1 MICTLTRAMSFQL
14 IANKGSDILIK
25 MNKKIKVTLELDAI
39 AVGKIEAAA
48 EGDIQS
54 LLEDEINN
62 NPDAFIEMM
71 GYDNW

>member
-1 MICTLTRAMSFQL
+1 MTDLFSSA
-14 IANKGSDILIK
+14 ILFK
-25 MNKKIKVTLELDAI
+25 MNKKITITLELDAI

-48 EGDIQS
+48 EGDIAS
-54 LLEDEINN
+54 LLESEINE

>member
-1 MICTLTRAMSFQL
+1 
-14 IANKGSDILIK
+14 
-25 MNKKIKVTLELDAI
+25 MNKKIKVMLELDAI

-62 NPDAFIEMM
+62 NPDAFIELM
-71 GYDNW
+71 GYDNNWPLFKVPIYYWYDENKNH

>member
-1 MICTLTRAMSFQL
+1 MKEFESTIKSILGEDMSMGSVIVKLQL
-14 IANKGSDILIK
+14 S
-25 MNKKIKVTLELDAI
+25 LDS
-39 AVGKIEAAA
+39 VRKIERVA
-48 EGDIQS
+48 EADIKS

>member
-1 MICTLTRAMSFQL
+1 
-14 IANKGSDILIK
+14 

-62 NPDAFIEMM
+62 NPDVFIEMM

>member
-1 MICTLTRAMSFQL
+1 MLSL
-14 IANKGSDILIK
+14 ISSDILIK
-25 MNKKIKVTLELDAI
+25 MNKKITITLELDAI

-48 EGDIQS
+48 EGDIAS
-54 LLEDEINN
+54 LLESEINE

>member
-1 MICTLTRAMSFQL
+1 MSFQL

>member
-1 MICTLTRAMSFQL
+1 
-14 IANKGSDILIK
+14 
-25 MNKKIKVTLELDAI
+25 MNKKIKITLELDAI

-54 LLEDEINN
+54 LLESEINE

>member
-1 MICTLTRAMSFQL
+1 
-14 IANKGSDILIK
+14 
-25 MNKKIKVTLELDAI
+25 MNKFNDAI
-39 AVGKIEAAA
+39 KEVLGEDMSMGSIIVKLQLSIASVRKIEQAA
-48 EGDIQS
+48 EGDIKS